1 MLEKTIFFQKLL
13 KKNLQG
19 NHIKRQKKMLF
30 LELQVQA
37 YHIYLKKSKLTQFQ
51 KQELMKDK

>member
-19 NHIKRQKKMLF
+19 NHILRQKKMLF
-30 LELQVQA
+30 LEVHGQG
-37 YHIYLKKSKLTQFQ
+37 YRIYLKKYKQTQLQ